1 MTSKP
6 EQPIK
11 IKCKRNVS
19 LPPGKK
25 TNLSTRNTL
34 RNHSNK
40 YLAHFHFELMN
51 VYIQFSIIMGLI
63 GAFF

>member
-1 MTSKP
+1 MQK
-6 EQPIK
+6 
-11 IKCKRNVS
+11 KRKFTT
-19 LPPGKK
+19 GKK
-25 TNLSTRNTL
+25 TNSSTRNTL

-63 GAFF
+63 GALF